1 MSEKVPILIKNT
13 LLLNITNHHLNIQG
27 GVRISS
33 LVESSASMLTGA
45 DFRVMV
51 AEGWGGC
58 DNFLK

>member
-51 AEGWGGC
+51 AEG
-58 DNFLK
+58 